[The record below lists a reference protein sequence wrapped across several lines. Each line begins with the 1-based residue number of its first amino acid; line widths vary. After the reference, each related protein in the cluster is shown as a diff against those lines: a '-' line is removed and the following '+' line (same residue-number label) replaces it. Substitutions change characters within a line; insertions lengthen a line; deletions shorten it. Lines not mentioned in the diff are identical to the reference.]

1 MRLPRVRLSV
11 RNLMLLVAIVALFVA
26 GARHLIM
33 GGGGVTIELANGLSD
48 RIRDIRIGCRGE
60 SIVVDELAPG
70 GIIRGRLWPA
80 KFEPG
85 GSLDGVFEV
94 SFTLEGRLCRVKPSH
109 TFDLL
114 NSEPGVRWNVVNVS
128 EPEAFFVT
136 DVVAPRISPW
146 KRSLRWL
153 WFRGALPGPLH

>member
-11 RNLMLLVAIVALFVA
+11 RNVMLLVAIVAVFIT

-33 GGGGVTIELANGLSD
+33 GDGGVTIELSNRLSR

-60 SIVVDELAPG
+60 SIVTEELAPG
-70 GIIRGRLWPA
+70 DIIRGRLWPA
-80 KFEPG
+80 KFRPG

-94 SFTLEGRLCRVKPSH
+94 SFILDGRLCRVRPSH

-114 NSEPGVRWNVVNVS
+114 NSEPGVRWNVVNAS

-136 DVVAPRISPW
+136 DLDAPRISPW